1 VPQRP
6 RRATLVAAA
15 LWLAVWPGLSP
26 ATETPDLEL
35 KVKAAFLY
43 NFARL
48 VTWPPG
54 KLASDIRPLEI
65 CILEQDPVG
74 PALEE
79 AFAGKAVEGHPL
91 AVRRLPGTTGWT
103 SCHIAYVGSSF
114 PELTRDVLRNLT
126 DAGVLTVH
134 ENPAAL
140 PDGVIRLYLA
150 DRKLRFEVNQ
160 SAAERG
166 RLRLSSRLMSLAA
179 VVHVDAQP

>member
-1 VPQRP
+1 MHQNPCR
-6 RRATLVAAA
+6 AA
-15 LWLAVWPGLSP
+15 LAAVALGLAVWPGLLH
-26 ATETPDLEL
+26 ATEALDLEL

-54 KLASDIRPLEI
+54 KTGAADRPLEV

-74 PALEE
+74 PVLDESL
-79 AFAGKAVEGHPL
+79 AGKSVEGHPL
-91 AVRRLPGTTGWT
+91 AVRRLADATGWST
-103 SCHIAYVGSSF
+103 CHIAYVGSSF
-114 PELTRDVLRNLT
+114 PELTRDVLRNL
-126 DAGVLTVH
+126 AAQGVLTVH

-140 PDGVIRLYLA
+140 PDGVIRLYLVE
-150 DRKLRFEVNQ
+150 RKLRFEVNQ

-179 VVHVDAQP
+179 VVHVETLP

>member
-1 VPQRP
+1 MPHRP
-6 RRATLVAAA
+6 HRAA
-15 LWLAVWPGLSP
+15 LAAVALWFAVWPGLLP
-26 ATETPDLEL
+26 ATEADLAL

-54 KLASDIRPLEI
+54 KVGTADRPLEV

-74 PALEE
+74 PVLDESL
-79 AFAGKAVEGHPL
+79 AGKSVEGHPL
-91 AVRRLPGTTGWT
+91 TVRRLADANGWAT
-103 SCHIAYVGSSF
+103 CHIAYVGGSF
-114 PELTRDVLRNLT
+114 PELTRDVLRNL
-126 DAGVLTVH
+126 AAQGVLTVH

-150 DRKLRFEVNQ
+150 DRKLRFEINQ

-179 VVHVDAQP
+179 VVHVDVLP

>member
-1 VPQRP
+1 MPQHP
-6 RRATLVAAA
+6 RRAALAVVA
-15 LWLAVWPGLSP
+15 LWLAAWPGLLP
-26 ATETPDLEL
+26 AAEAPDLEL

-54 KLASDIRPLEI
+54 KAGGADRTLDV

-74 PALEE
+74 PALDESL
-79 AFAGKAVEGHPL
+79 AGKSVEGHRL
-91 AVRRLPGTTGWT
+91 AVRRLPDATGWST
-103 SCHIAYVGSSF
+103 CHIAYVGGSF
-114 PELTRDVLRNLT
+114 PELTRDVLRNL
-126 DAGVLTVH
+126 AAQGVLTVH
-134 ENPAAL
+134 ESPAAL

-150 DRKLRFEVNQ
+150 DRKLRFEINQ

-179 VVHVDAQP
+179 VVHVDALP

>member
-1 VPQRP
+1 MPHRP
-6 RRATLVAAA
+6 RRAALAAVA
-15 LWLAVWPGLSP
+15 LWLAVWPGLLP
-26 ATETPDLEL
+26 ATESVDLEL

-54 KLASDIRPLEI
+54 KMASGSRPLEV
-65 CILEQDPVG
+65 CILDQDPVG

-79 AFAGKAVEGHPL
+79 SLAGKSIEGHPL
-91 AVRRLPGTTGWT
+91 VVRRLADASGWST
-103 SCHIAYVGSSF
+103 CHIAYVGASF
-114 PELTRDVLRNLT
+114 PELTRDVLRNL
-126 DAGVLTVH
+126 AAQAVLTVH

-150 DRKLRFEVNQ
+150 DRKLRFEINQ

-179 VVHVDAQP
+179 VVHVDALP

>member
-1 VPQRP
+1 MMPQP
-6 RRATLVAAA
+6 LRRAALAAA
-15 LWLAVWPGLSP
+15 LWLAAWPGLLP
-26 ATETPDLEL
+26 ASEAPDLEL

-54 KLASDIRPLEI
+54 KLGPAEQPLQV

-74 PALEE
+74 PALEDS
-79 AFAGKAVEGHPL
+79 FAGKTVEGRPL
-91 AVRRLPGTTGWT
+91 TVRRLPDATGWA

-114 PELTRDVLRNLT
+114 PELTRDVLRNLAT
-126 DAGVLTVH
+126 HGVLTVH

-166 RLRLSSRLMSLAA
+166 RLRLSSRLLSLAP
-179 VVHVDAQP
+179 VVSVDALP

>member
-1 VPQRP
+1 MPQRL
-6 RRATLVAAA
+6 RRAALAAAA
-15 LWLAVWPGLSP
+15 LWLAISPGRLP
-26 ATETPDLEL
+26 AAESPDLEL

-54 KLASDIRPLEI
+54 KVGPGGRPLEV

-74 PALEE
+74 PALDESL
-79 AFAGKAVEGHPL
+79 AGKSVDGHPL
-91 AVRRLPGTTGWT
+91 AVRRLVDATGWS
-103 SCHIAYVGSSF
+103 SCHIAYVGGSF
-114 PELTRDVLRNLT
+114 PELTRDVLRDL
-126 DAGVLTVH
+126 AAKGVLTVH
-134 ENPAAL
+134 ENPSAL

-179 VVHVDAQP
+179 VVAVDALP

>member
-1 VPQRP
+1 MPQRP
-6 RRATLVAAA
+6 GRAVLAAVA
-15 LWLAVWPGLSP
+15 LWLTAWPGLLP
-26 ATETPDLEL
+26 AAGTPDLEL

-54 KLASDIRPLEI
+54 KAASASRPLEI

-79 AFAGKAVEGHPL
+79 SLAGKSVEGHPL
-91 AVRRLPGTTGWT
+91 VVRRLADATGWS
-103 SCHIAYVGSSF
+103 SCHIAYVGGSF
-114 PELTRDVLRNLT
+114 PELTRDVLRNL
-126 DAGVLTVH
+126 AAHGVLTVH

-140 PDGVIRLYLA
+140 PDGVIRLYLV
-150 DRKLRFEVNQ
+150 DRKLRFEINQ
-160 SAAERG
+160 SAAQRG

-179 VVHVDAQP
+179 VVHVDALP